1 MLRAT
6 SSIRP
11 PEASVGRRIAL
22 VLGGGGLKGF
32 AHIGVLRALEER
44 GIVPDV
50 YAGTS
55 IGAMIAASYLSGT
68 PVDELQSRAEALR
81 KRDLFRL
88 NHFGMLLERMRSPSI
103 YLEEPLRAL
112 CAGAMPDVTFAALPK
127 RLLVNTVDLDQG
139 ARVVWGLPGLEDFSV
154 RDAVYASCALPGFFP
169 PGRIGE
175 RTCIDGGVVDNLPVS
190 VASQFADMIIAVDVG
205 SSDQSRTDATSTGFA
220 GIYMRAATMM
230 MHALQQF
237 PLEHWHG
244 PPMVLIRPR
253 VDDAAWLSFTDT
265 AANIAEGYR
274 SATRALERFESYWD
288 HPNCVYPR
296 RRVQIDVNRELCTG
310 CGTCV
315 SLAPSIMGM
324 DGTGKAFART
334 HVVDWSPAEGGFVH
348 ECPTHAISAM
358 NIDRRST
365 SVDVH
370 TMRDPT
376 PSGGNGAPVS
386 ESDDE
391 ESSAA

>member
-1 MLRAT
+1 MLRPT

-11 PEASVGRRIAL
+11 PETPVGRRIAL

-55 IGAMIAASYLSGT
+55 IGAMIGAAYLGGAAI
-68 PVDELQSRAEALR
+68 DELQRRAESLR

-103 YLEEPLRAL
+103 YLEEPLREL
-112 CAGAMPDVTFAALPK
+112 CAGAIPDVTFAALPK
-127 RLLVNTVDLDQG
+127 RLLVNTVDLHRG

-154 RDAVYASCALPGFFP
+154 REAVYASCALPGFFP
-169 PGRIGE
+169 PGRVGD

-190 VASQFADMIIAVDVG
+190 VASHFADLVIAVDVG
-205 SSDQSRTDATSTGFA
+205 SSDQSRRDAESSGFA

-274 SATRALERFESYWD
+274 SATRALERFDSYWD

-315 SLAPSIMGM
+315 SLAPAVMGL
-324 DGTGKAFART
+324 DNTGKAFART
-334 HVVDWSPAEGGFVH
+334 HIVDWSPAEGGFVH
-348 ECPTHAISAM
+348 ECPTGAISAM

-370 TMRDPT
+370 TLRDPT
-376 PSGGNGAPVS
+376 PSVGGDAPPV

>member
-1 MLRAT
+1 M
-6 SSIRP
+6 
-11 PEASVGRRIAL
+11 GRRIAL

-32 AHIGVLRALEER
+32 AHIGVLRAIEER

-55 IGAMIAASYLSGT
+55 IGAMIAGAYLGGASI
-68 PVDELQSRAEALR
+68 DHLQSRAEALR

-103 YLEEPLRAL
+103 YLEEPLREL
-112 CAGAMPDVTFAALPK
+112 CSGAIPDVTFAALPK
-127 RLLVNTVDLDQG
+127 RLLVNTVDLHRG
-139 ARVVWGLPGLEDFSV
+139 ARVVWGLPGLEDFPV

-169 PGRIGE
+169 PGRVGD

-190 VASQFADMIIAVDVG
+190 VASQFADLVIAVDVG
-205 SSDQSRTDATSTGFA
+205 SSDQSRRDAESSGFA

-274 SATRALERFESYWD
+274 SATRALERIDSYWD

-315 SLAPSIMGM
+315 SLAPAVMGM
-324 DGTGKAFART
+324 DGAGKAFART
-334 HVVDWSPAEGGFVH
+334 HIVDWSPAEGGFVH
-348 ECPTHAISAM
+348 ECPTAAISAV

-370 TMRDPT
+370 TLRDPT
-376 PSGGNGAPVS
+376 PSGGGVVSPV
-386 ESDDE
+386 ESDVE

>member
-1 MLRAT
+1 M
-6 SSIRP
+6 
-11 PEASVGRRIAL
+11 GRRIAL

-32 AHIGVLRALEER
+32 AHIGVLRAIEER

-55 IGAMIAASYLSGT
+55 IGAMIAAAYLGGAT
-68 PVDELQSRAEALR
+68 IDQLQTRAEGLR

-103 YLEEPLRAL
+103 YLEEPLREL
-112 CAGAMPDVTFAALPK
+112 CSGAIPDVTFAALPK
-127 RLLVNTVDLDQG
+127 RLLVNTVDLHRG
-139 ARVVWGLPGLEDFSV
+139 ARVVWGLPGLEDFPV

-169 PGRIGE
+169 PGRVGD

-190 VASQFADMIIAVDVG
+190 VASQFADLVIAVDVG
-205 SSDQSRTDATSTGFA
+205 SSDQSRRDAESSGFA
-220 GIYMRAATMM
+220 GLYKRAATMM

-274 SATRALERFESYWD
+274 SATRALERIDSYWD

-315 SLAPSIMGM
+315 SLSPAVMGM
-324 DGTGKAFART
+324 DSSGKAFART
-334 HVVDWSPAEGGFVH
+334 HIVDWSPAEGGFVH
-348 ECPTHAISAM
+348 ECPTAAISAV

-370 TMRDPT
+370 TLRDPT
-376 PSGGNGAPVS
+376 PSGGGDVSPV